1 MTASSLRDHG
11 GNPKEYMKK
20 GENKI
25 KAKFLSH
32 IHKSEHNNRSEKKK
46 KKKNQQFTGDPDQS
60 PSPPLLVSFDV
71 VVFFFTPCAL

>member
-11 GNPKEYMKK
+11 ENPKEYMEK

-46 KKKNQQFTGDPDQS
+46 NQQFTGDPDQS
-60 PSPPLLVSFDV
+60 PSAPLLVSFDV